1 MVDQLKI
8 HKTILSDSLELSG
21 LAQFQ
26 GQEVEIT
33 ISPITRPKTNFMRF
47 AGIAAHQAALLE
59 DLEQDITA
67 NRALDLRRAID
78 LNNWLRAAAS
88 NPVFNFLHDP
98 EEDIYT
104 LNHGKPLSN
113 EK

>member
-33 ISPITRPKTNFMRF
+33 ISPVSRPSPKPSFMRF
-47 AGIAAHQAALLE
+47 AGIAAQQSNLLQ
-59 DLEQDITA
+59 DLEQDIPV
-67 NRALDLRRAID
+67 NRALDRLRTFD
-78 LNNWLRAAAS
+78 L
-88 NPVFNFLHDP
+88 
-98 EEDIYT
+98 
-104 LNHGKPLSN
+104 
-113 EK
+113 

>member
-47 AGIAAHQAALLE
+47 AGIAAHQADLLE
-59 DLEQDITA
+59 DLEQDITT
-67 NRALDLRRAID
+67 NRALDLHRAID
-78 LNNWLRAAAS
+78 L
-88 NPVFNFLHDP
+88 
-98 EEDIYT
+98 
-104 LNHGKPLSN
+104 
-113 EK
+113 